1 MARIDGERKKVIAA
15 AVKIKVEKDA
25 AKAEVR
31 RLTEKDEARERATKR
46 VTQKALQVWVQ
57 AVRWLIAAA

>member
-46 VTQKALQVWVQ
+46 VMQKALQVWVQ